1 MLKVNNKKT
10 RGRRKIC
17 SNLTLKTPERRHWR
31 CSGVFIV
38 NFEHIFTPSS
48 SGFIVDFEHLM
59 FAEVAR
65 YFSSFTRKQKF
76 HHVFLKNVTHFSTYS
91 KPQSLSCRNQSIWF
105 VVDWFAWW
113 FEMSKEHPVFEINE
127 NASIRIL
134 IHGLRIKGAFRTLSN
149 I

>member
-1 MLKVNNKKT
+1 MLKVNNSNT
-10 RGRRKIC
+10 RRTCKIC
-17 SNLTLKTPERRHWR
+17 SNLTLKTPKRRHWR
-31 CSGVFIV
+31 CSGVFFV
-38 NFEHIFTPSS
+38 SFEYIFTPPNV
-48 SGFIVDFEHLM
+48 FIADFEQVI
-59 FAEVAR
+59 FAETVK
-65 YFSSFTRKQKF
+65 YFTSFNKKQKF
-76 HHVFLKNVTHFSTYS
+76 HYVFLKNVTHFSTHS

-105 VVDWFAWW
+105 VVNWFAWW